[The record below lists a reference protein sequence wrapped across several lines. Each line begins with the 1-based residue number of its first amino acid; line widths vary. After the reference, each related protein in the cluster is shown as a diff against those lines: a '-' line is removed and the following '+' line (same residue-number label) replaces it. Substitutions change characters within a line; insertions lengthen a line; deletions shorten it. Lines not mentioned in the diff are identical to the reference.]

1 MEHKQY
7 IYKAI
12 VTKVVDGDTFDL
24 KIDLGFDVTVKHRI
38 RLYGVDAY
46 ETSLRGDTTEEEK
59 RKGIEAKAFL
69 IDRIFDKEVIIET
82 VKDKKGKYGRYLANV
97 CHEGKMVSEMLVE
110 KGYVKGKRQ

>member
-24 KIDLGFDVTVKHRI
+24 QIDLGFDVKVKQRI
-38 RLYGVDAY
+38 RLNGADAY
-46 ETSLRGDTTEEEK
+46 ETSLRGGTTEEEK
-59 RKGIEAKAFL
+59 RKGIEAKEFL
-69 IDRIFDKEVIIET
+69 IDRIFNKEVIIET

-97 CHEGKMVSEMLVE
+97 CIDGKMVSEMLVE
-110 KGYVKGKRQ
+110 KGYVKGK